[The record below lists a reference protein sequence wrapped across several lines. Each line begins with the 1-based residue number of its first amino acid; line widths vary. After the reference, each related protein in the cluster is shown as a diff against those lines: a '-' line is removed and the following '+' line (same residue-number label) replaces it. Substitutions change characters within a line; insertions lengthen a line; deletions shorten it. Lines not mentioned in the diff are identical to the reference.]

1 MEEIAGT
8 NGICDA
14 LRDFVTFVQFKKR
27 EKRPWRIVT
36 FSKVAKSL
44 DFFHIF

>member
-14 LRDFVTFVQFKKR
+14 LLDFVTFAQFKKR